1 MFEILTK
8 SKITKRLD
16 TSEKFWK
23 QFAIYDENS
32 RKVMR
37 LYEDENIL
45 TTQIFVPLALTQ
57 KNTLKN

>member
-8 SKITKRLD
+8 SKIMKRLD
-16 TSEKFWK
+16 ISGKFWK
-23 QFAIYDENS
+23 QFAIYTENS
-32 RKVMR
+32 RKVMG
-37 LYEDENIL
+37 LYEDDNIL

>member
-8 SKITKRLD
+8 SKIAKRLD
-16 TSEKFWK
+16 ISDKFWK
-23 QFAIYDENS
+23 QFAIYNENS

>member
-16 TSEKFWK
+16 TSDKFWK

-37 LYEDENIL
+37 LCEDENIL
-45 TTQIFVPLALTQ
+45 TTQIFVPLTITQ